1 MAKKTGLGRGL
12 GSLISE
18 TTLEA
23 NTEEM
28 LKGQDAT
35 PTTELNIKMIH
46 RNIHQPR
53 TQFDED
59 ELQELADSIKQVGI
73 LQPIIVRPDG
83 EEFQIIAGE
92 RRYQAAVKAGLK
104 KVPVI
109 IKDVQDKEM
118 LELALIENIQ
128 RSNLNSIEEA
138 RAYRELMSSTQ
149 VTQEE
154 LSKMLSKSRS
164 AVANTLRLL
173 ELPDEVQDL
182 VFDGK
187 LTAGHA
193 RSLLSLRDEEMQIKM
208 AYKIVKEKMSVR
220 QVEESVKR
228 LLEDK
233 PARNKSKKPAEYV
246 SLEKQLSAHFGTK
259 VKLKLGKEN
268 AASKIEISFSNEEQL
283 ERILNMMNQ
292 GVDEG

>member
-1 MAKKTGLGRGL
+1 
-12 GSLISE
+12 
-18 TTLEA
+18 
-23 NTEEM
+23 
-28 LKGQDAT
+28 
-35 PTTELNIKMIH
+35 MIH

-233 PARNKSKKPAEYV
+233 PARNKLKKPAEYV